1 MRKLKIRIPHLSPCT
16 LNLLPLQT
24 LKFGLKLLCYLG
36 IVQIV
41 FFVIL
46 QCEIYIHCSCNGKM
60 ELIKLK

>member
-41 FFVIL
+41 F
-46 QCEIYIHCSCNGKM
+46 CYSTM
-60 ELIKLK
+60 